1 MCNHGGT
8 EIHTE
13 ILWGNLKERDY
24 KEDFGAD
31 ERIILKWGL
40 NRTQGHGMDLYGW
53 DRYKMLAVTNKVMN
67 FWVLKFWEFLD

>member
-8 EIHTE
+8 RIPTE

-24 KEDFGAD
+24 KEDFAAD

-40 NRTQGHGMDLYGW
+40 NRTQGRRLDLSGY
-53 DRYKMLAVTNKVMN
+53 DRYNLLAVMNKVMN
-67 FWVLKFWEFLD
+67 FGVPKFWEFLD